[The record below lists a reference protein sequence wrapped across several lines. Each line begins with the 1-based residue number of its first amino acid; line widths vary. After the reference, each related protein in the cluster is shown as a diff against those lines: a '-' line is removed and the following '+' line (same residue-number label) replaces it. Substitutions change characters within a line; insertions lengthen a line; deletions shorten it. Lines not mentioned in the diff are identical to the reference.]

1 MKKTTATLLAGLI
14 ALLAPGLGSY
24 AAAGEVMSS
33 RSGAPMSAPMAIP
46 GGASLD
52 ALPSL
57 PGSSIPTLN
66 VQTGVS
72 NAALGAQAAGASAS
86 VNAAAQPAAAAS
98 KPGAAASLA
107 GASKAITP
115 AAAQAKDSEAAG
127 PESARDGPKAI
138 VQAQRAADAAAPQA
152 AAGAAPEGPNPNA
165 GRAFDGSAKDRKALL
180 LVGTSGSRTFILS
193 EAKRVADELGL
204 KLYLLDKPSAREAS
218 KDTIPDAHFIPAAI
232 DNHDATVEKGI
243 VDQVEAF
250 AKQHGVDAVI
260 SFLNPYALLAGEIVD
275 RIGAKGL
282 SGKAIDIAH
291 TKSLAREAM
300 ASVPEI
306 ATPHRVI
313 RTAEEARQFFREQGG
328 SKIVMKP
335 IKGGGSQG
343 VITDI
348 ATEEEAVA
356 SFTRLDAELIEF
368 MKRPDAGFYN
378 LDQHPGIMVERQLT
392 GPEVDVE
399 LIFQD
404 GQVKFSHVS
413 DNAPMDR
420 PNAVEKN
427 STYTSVLSKDIQ
439 KQLVDGAAKAAR
451 VMGLKS
457 GNLHVEMMMTPD
469 GPRVLE
475 VNARMGGAFVWEFI
489 RDQTGVSMVE
499 QGIRAILGLSVD
511 PGVTPDTTLEAR
523 FFIPSATG
531 KIESLEGLDAIE
543 KMPGFIRT
551 KMLHKAGDQVKA
563 APDDAFDYIGYVGFR
578 GQTYDEAMDR
588 MLSALNAVKIK
599 IRKADGTLVEQT
611 AAYSHSK
618 VDTVGLLAPEQRPDA
633 DKKDE
638 GGKPQGALAT
648 IRSLPKSF
656 LFGFTPG
663 WTVNAVGAEIQA
675 VALPLFTAA
684 LFDVPTALM
693 VTAVG
698 YILRV
703 AGAWMGSSLMSRF
716 NPVKVNNAALLAV
729 ALAGA
734 SLAVAGMVGAGSG
747 VIFGLLLA
755 NSVIGGLAYGI
766 TRGVAENLLP
776 RMILGK
782 EGAPK
787 LETALNFAYQ
797 WVELGSII
805 AALFVAVP
813 LLNLVGGPW
822 MMAISSG
829 LIGLANVFYSGIK
842 FAEPWKKAETKPKEQ
857 GKTAPAADAKGSKT
871 TSDLALKDYAPVVFF
886 RFMHFMMYGVLST
899 VLALSVFKS
908 GSAAGLTIGVY
919 DGGSWAFSLLA
930 AFALLPKNLGRKSS
944 VVLGAAAAVAFLWSA
959 VAFPFLPVTAA
970 LGGLL
975 GGLITVI
982 TNKWMPYY
990 SRHMPEAQYRNLS
1003 KWIMTASVAG
1013 LLPVFAAVSAI
1024 RVFPAVAAVLSMPA
1038 LLTGIAVGIT
1048 ALALLLTYWMAT
1060 DKKP

>member
-1 MKKTTATLLAGLI
+1 MKKTIASLLAGLI
-14 ALLAPGLGSY
+14 ALLAPGLTSY

-33 RSGAPMSAPMAIP
+33 GS
-46 GGASLD
+46 GASLSVPAAIPSGAALGSIQ
-52 ALPSL
+52 ALP
-57 PGSSIPTLN
+57 GTTIPTLN

-72 NAALGAQAAGASAS
+72 GATLGVQASGAPSAASVSQPGVIPALPSAGALS
-86 VNAAAQPAAAAS
+86 V
-98 KPGAAASLA
+98 
-107 GASKAITP
+107 GASRAVTPEGAKAK
-115 AAAQAKDSEAAG
+115 AAQANG
-127 PESARDGPKAI
+127 PETARDGPQAI
-138 VQAQRAADAAAPQA
+138 VQAQRAAQDAAAPSA
-152 AAGAAPEGPNPNA
+152 AAAAAPDGPNPNS
-165 GRAFDGSAKDRKALL
+165 GRAFDGGAKNSKALL
-180 LVGTSGSRTFILS
+180 LVGTSGSRPFILS
-193 EAKRVADELGL
+193 EAKRVADELGM

-218 KDTIPDAHFIPAAI
+218 KDTIPDEHFIPAAI
-232 DNHDATVEKGI
+232 DNHEAKTSAAI
-243 VDQVEAF
+243 VDQVAAF
-250 AKQHGVDAVI
+250 AKEHGIDAVV

-313 RTAEEARQFFREQGG
+313 KTAEEARAFFREQGG

-356 SFTRLDAELIEF
+356 SFTRLDAELLEF
-368 MKRPDAGFYN
+368 MKRPDAGFFN
-378 LDQHPGIMVERQLT
+378 LDQHPGIMVERQLA

-399 LIFQD
+399 LIFQN
-404 GQVKFSHVS
+404 GEVKFSHVS

-427 STYTSVLSKDIQ
+427 STYHSVLPADIQ

-451 VMGLKS
+451 VMGLQS

-489 RDQTGVSMVE
+489 KDQTGVSLVE
-499 QGIRAILGLSVD
+499 QGIRAVLGLSVD
-511 PGVTPDTTLEAR
+511 AGVTPDTTLEAR
-523 FFIPSATG
+523 FLIPAVSG
-531 KIESLEGLDAIE
+531 HIESIEGLDAIE
-543 KMPGFIRT
+543 AMPGFIRT
-551 KMLHKAGDQVKA
+551 KMLHKAGEPVKA
-563 APDDAFDYIGYVGFR
+563 APDDAFDYIGYVGVR
-578 GQTYDEAMDR
+578 GKDYDEAMSR
-588 MLSALNAVKIK
+588 MLKILDTVRIK
-599 IRKADGTLVEQT
+599 IRKADGTLITQSG
-611 AAYSHSK
+611 AYSHGK
-618 VDTVGLLAPEQRPDA
+618 VDTLGLLAAEQRPGA
-633 DKKDE
+633 DKKP
-638 GGKPQGALAT
+638 GPIAQIL
-648 IRSLPKSF
+648 SLPKSF

-663 WTVNAVGAEIQA
+663 WTVNAVGQEIQA

-703 AGAWMGSSLMSRF
+703 AGAWMGSSLMSRY
-716 NPVKVNNAALLAV
+716 NPVKVNNMALLAV
-729 ALAGA
+729 AIAGVG
-734 SLAVAGMVGAGSG
+734 LAVAGMLGAGSG
-747 VIFGLLLA
+747 VIFALLLA
-755 NSVIGGLAYGI
+755 NSIIGGLAYGI

-787 LETALNFAYQ
+787 LEVALNFAYQ

-822 MMAISSG
+822 MMAISSA
-829 LIGLANVFYSGIK
+829 LIGAARLFYSTIK
-842 FAEPWKKAETKPKEQ
+842 FAEPWKKAEPVSKKE
-857 GKTAPAADAKGSKT
+857 GAATPAVKESKT
-871 TSDLALKDYAPVVFF
+871 TSDLGVKDYAPVVFF

-919 DGGSWAFSLLA
+919 DAGSWAFSLLA
-930 AFALLPKNLGRKSS
+930 SLSLLPKALGRRSS
-944 VVLGAAAAVAFLWSA
+944 VVLGALAAIAFLWSA

-982 TNKWMPYY
+982 TNKWMPFY
-990 SRHMPEAQYRNLS
+990 SKHLPEDKYRNLG
-1003 KWIMTASVAG
+1003 KWIMTFSVAG

-1024 RVFPAVAAVLSMPA
+1024 RIFPAVAAVLSMPM
-1038 LLTGIAVGIT
+1038 LLTGVAVAIT
-1048 ALALLLTYWMAT
+1048 ALAALISFWMLSA
-1060 DKKP
+1060 KKD